1 MSTNRIIA
9 LKRISNDLREINNSP
24 LEGIGII
31 SKNNNPMEYIV
42 NIKLMMGIYK
52 DYCIQLLLT
61 FSDNY
66 PTEPP
71 KIVIFPGQYI
81 DHNFHHHIYPDHE
94 LNGFKGFCFDLLKND
109 YMETNVEHSGWNPSY
124 TISTILLQVQN
135 FLCDPDLPSSL
146 LPNKQQIKKLMQSL
160 DNYKRKFE
168 ISDEGGKKEI
178 IHTWKDPYP
187 KMHFSYTKMGV
198 EDENNS
204 ELKNENEKKMQ
215 IIKDNLTCYMLRD
228 NYIDNPEI
236 ILGYPIVQNKSTYGK
251 DKIELYP
258 IPNLLTYE
266 AYQTQNSEIS
276 KSVNKYFGE
285 GEKLKSA
292 NNEFFNNWLP
302 IYADEKHYNKNKQ
315 TILNSLKAIKNEP
328 EFRPEQI
335 FDILPIILNK
345 MIIGMF
351 NGKSIISSAFITC
364 YFQYVLLFK
373 KLCQEYEDDYKRYV
387 DKKINLIKMNDYD
400 VNKNIVPDIGNFFM
414 LLFLSNKDMDTD
426 EMKKMKY
433 VLFEEFFT
441 RQMYWIFHGPECKPY
456 MKSLINKNYCDSNGL
471 YDLFKVDEILKNNN
485 IKNIDEI
492 LKYAYKSQRGN
503 QLLLIT
509 FLALKKIGEKDFMD
523 ELEKNYGIFI
533 DVDKFVQEMKQKLND
548 IKTFKDLYEYIGS
561 EFGKDKTELELII
574 DAYTKAKEKGYIRAP
589 FSKRNYNNNYQNN
602 SYRNNRN
609 MGYNNIYNNQYRYN
623 NQYGNYGNNIQY
635 GNYNYY

>member
-1 MSTNRIIA
+1 MSSNRIIA
-9 LKRISNDLREINNSP
+9 LKRISNDIREINNSP

-42 NIKLMMGIYK
+42 NIQLMMGIYK
-52 DYCIQLLLT
+52 DYCVQLLLT
-61 FSDNY
+61 FTDNY
-66 PTEPP
+66 PTIPP

-81 DHNFHHHIYPDHE
+81 DHNFHHHIYEDHE

-109 YMETNVEHSGWNPSY
+109 FMETNVEHSGWNPSY

-135 FLCDPDLPSSL
+135 FLSDPDLPKYS
-146 LPNKQQIKKLMQSL
+146 LPNKEKIKGLMKSM
-160 DNYKRKFE
+160 DYYKRKFE
-168 ISDEGGKKEI
+168 VRDQDGIKEI
-178 IHTWKDPYP
+178 VHTWKDPYP

-198 EDENNS
+198 EDENDS
-204 ELKNENEKKMQ
+204 KLKNENEKKMQ

-228 NYIDNPEI
+228 NYIDNPDI

-266 AYQTQNSEIS
+266 AYKTQNSELS
-276 KSVNKYFGE
+276 KNVSRYFGE
-285 GEKLKSA
+285 SDNKLKSA
-292 NNEFFNNWLP
+292 NNEYFNNWLP

-441 RQMYWIFHGPECKPY
+441 RQMFWIFHGNECKFH
-456 MKSLINKNYCDSNGL
+456 MKSLINKYYYNSYDRYDS
-471 YDLFKVDEILKNNN
+471 FKVDEILKDNELQ
-485 IKNIDEI
+485 NIDEI
-492 LKYAYKSQRGN
+492 LKYAYESQRGN

-509 FLALKKIGEKDFMD
+509 FFALKKIAEKGFMD
-523 ELEKNYGIFI
+523 ELEKNYGIFVE
-533 DVDKFVQEMKQKLND
+533 VDKFVQDMKQKLKD
-548 IKTFKDLYEYIGS
+548 IKSFKDLYEYIGS

-574 DAYTKAKEKGYIRAP
+574 EGYKKAKEKGYIRSSYP
-589 FSKRNYNNNYQNN
+589 KKNYNNNYQNYN
-602 SYRNNRN
+602 YRNGRGR
-609 MGYNNIYNNQYRYN
+609 GYNNIYNN
-623 NQYGNYGNNIQY
+623 NQYGYFY
-635 GNYNYY
+635 

>member
-1 MSTNRIIA
+1 MSSNRLIA
-9 LKRISNDLREINNSP
+9 LKRISNDIREINNSP

-42 NIKLMMGIYK
+42 NIQLMMGIYK
-52 DYCIQLLLT
+52 DYCVQLLLT
-61 FSDNY
+61 FTDNY
-66 PTEPP
+66 PTIPP

-81 DHNFHHHIYPDHE
+81 DHHFHHHIYEDRE

-109 YMETNVEHSGWNPSY
+109 FMETNVEHSGWNPSY

-135 FLCDPDLPSSL
+135 FLCDPDLPKCA
-146 LPNKQQIKKLMQSL
+146 LPNNEQIKKLMKSM

-168 ISDEGGKKEI
+168 VRDQYGITEI
-178 IHTWKDPYP
+178 VHTWKDPYP

-198 EDENNS
+198 EDENYS
-204 ELKNENEKKMQ
+204 KLKNENEKKMQ

-228 NYIDNPEI
+228 NYIDNPDI

-251 DKIELYP
+251 GKIELYP

-276 KSVNKYFGE
+276 KNVSRYFGE
-285 GEKLKSA
+285 DDNKLKSA
-292 NNEFFNNWLP
+292 NNEYFNNWLP
-302 IYADEKHYNKNKQ
+302 IYADQKHYNKNKQ

-328 EFRPEQI
+328 EFKPEQI

-433 VLFEEFFT
+433 ILFEEFFT
-441 RQMYWIFHGPECKPY
+441 RQMFWIFHGNECKVH
-456 MKSLINKNYCDSNGL
+456 MKSLISKNFSDSYGL
-471 YDLFKVDEILKNNN
+471 YDSFKVDEILKNNKMKN
-485 IKNIDEI
+485 IKQI
-492 LKYAYKSQRGN
+492 LKYAYESQRGN

-509 FLALKKIGEKDFMD
+509 FFALKKIAEKDFMD

-533 DVDKFVQEMKQKLND
+533 DVDKFVQDMKQKLKE
-548 IKTFKDLYEYIGS
+548 IKKFKDLYEYIGS

-574 DAYTKAKEKGYIRAP
+574 EGYAKAKEKGYIRAP
-589 FSKRNYNNNYQNN
+589 YPKKNYNNNYQNYN
-602 SYRNNRN
+602 YRNGTGR
-609 MGYNNIYNNQYRYN
+609 GYNNIYNNNQYGFN
-623 NQYGNYGNNIQY
+623 NQYG
-635 GNYNYY
+635 YYH

>member
-1 MSTNRIIA
+1 MSSNRIIA
-9 LKRISNDLREINNSP
+9 LKRISNDIREINNTP

-31 SKNNNPMEYIV
+31 SDNNNPMKYYV

-71 KIVIFPGQYI
+71 KIVICPDQYI
-81 DHNFHHHIYPDHE
+81 DNRFHHHIYPDHE
-94 LNGFKGFCFDLLKND
+94 LVGYKGFCFDLLKNN
-109 YMETNVEHSGWNPSY
+109 YMSTNVEHSGWNPSY

-135 FLCDPDLPSSL
+135 FLSDPDLPKER
-146 LPNKQQIKKLMQSL
+146 LPNNEQIKKLMNSME
-160 DNYKRKFE
+160 NYKKKFVVNE
-168 ISDEGGKKEI
+168 ENGKKVI

-187 KMHFSYTKMGV
+187 KMYFSYTKMGV
-198 EDENNS
+198 EDENGAQKYKS
-204 ELKNENEKKMQ
+204 ENEKKMQ

-228 NYIDNPEI
+228 NYIDNPDI

-266 AYQTQNSEIS
+266 AYKTQSSEIS
-276 KSVNKYFGE
+276 KSVDLYFGA
-285 GEKLKSA
+285 GDKLKSA
-292 NNEFFNNWLP
+292 NNEYFNNWLP

-328 EFRPEQI
+328 EFKPEQI

-387 DKKINLIKMNDYD
+387 DKKIDLIKMNDYD
-400 VNKNIVPDIGNFFM
+400 VDKKIVPDIGNFFM
-414 LLFLSNKDMDTD
+414 LLFLSNKDMETD
-426 EMKKMKY
+426 EMKKMKN
-433 VLFEEFFT
+433 VLIEEFLT
-441 RQMYWIFHGPECKPY
+441 RQMYWIFHGPECSSQ
-456 MKSLINKNYCDSNGL
+456 MKSLINKYYLDIHGN
-471 YDLFKVDEILKNNN
+471 YDLFKVDEILKKID
-485 IKNIDEI
+485 IKNIHEI

-509 FLALKKIGEKDFMD
+509 FFALKKIGEKDFMD

-533 DVDKFVQEMKQKLND
+533 EVDKFVEKMKQKLQE
-548 IKTFKDLYEYIGS
+548 IKTFKSLYKFIGS
-561 EFGKDKTELELII
+561 DIAKGKTELELITEGY
-574 DAYTKAKEKGYIRAP
+574 AKAKEKGYIRAP
-589 FSKRNYNNNYQNN
+589 FQKKNYNNNYQNYN
-602 SYRNNRN
+602 YRNNKSR
-609 MGYNNIYNNQYRYN
+609 GYNNQYVYNNQSYYN
-623 NQYGNYGNNIQY
+623 NQYG
-635 GNYNYY
+635 YY